1 MRERLLEHA
10 ITLEMTESGIDWL
23 AENGYDPEY
32 GARPLRRLIQNEI
45 EDRLS
50 DGILS
55 GEFGLASV
63 VHVDID
69 DDGALTMTSVE
80 EDEVADELEA
90 PV

>member
-1 MRERLLEHA
+1 M
-10 ITLEMTESGIDWL
+10 
-23 AENGYDPEY
+23 
-32 GARPLRRLIQNEI
+32 ARVPLRRLIQNKI
-45 EDRLS
+45 EDSLS

-63 VHVDID
+63 VRVDVD

-90 PV
+90 QI